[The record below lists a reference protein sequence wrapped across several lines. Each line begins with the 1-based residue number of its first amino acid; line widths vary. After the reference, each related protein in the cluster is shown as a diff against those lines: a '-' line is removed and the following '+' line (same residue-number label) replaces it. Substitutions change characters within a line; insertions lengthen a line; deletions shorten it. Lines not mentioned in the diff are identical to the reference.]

1 MRENECP
8 KKLIKMAQKLPL
20 VDRKQSP
27 VLGVMTLSFITL
39 LLFYTSGIQM
49 IQLKQVE
56 GKESTSPL
64 GDIGDK
70 IEGLDFNAGV
80 FDGNLETCDDS
91 STCVGTS
98 NDDLIRSGNTEQV
111 FGRGGDDMIFGG
123 LSNQLY
129 GGGQDDI
136 ILAGPG
142 SNIID
147 GDSGDDTL
155 MGSLGNDLLTG
166 GRGNDKLFAGTGDTI
181 MKGGSGANHFD
192 CPISMLGL
200 ARAIVLDYNPDKG
213 DTIAGVCK
221 VVNTVVGDDTG
232 AESIPKIDLPS

>member
-1 MRENECP
+1 M
-8 KKLIKMAQKLPL
+8 
-20 VDRKQSP
+20 DRKRTEITA
-27 VLGVMTLSFITL
+27 VITLSLTVI
-39 LLFYTSGIQM
+39 LLFASGTHVSQFNY
-49 IQLKQVE
+49 VE
-56 GKESTSPL
+56 AKDQTSPL

-80 FDGNLETCDDS
+80 FDGNIETCDDS

-98 NDDLIRSGNTEQV
+98 NDDIIRGGNHEQV

-136 ILAGPG
+136 ILAGAG
-142 SNIID
+142 SNVLD
-147 GDSGDDTL
+147 GDSGDDLL

-166 GRGNDKLFAGTGDTI
+166 GSGNDKLFAGAGDTI
-181 MKGGSGANHFD
+181 MKGESGANHFD
-192 CPISMLGL
+192 CPISLMGL

-232 AESIPKIDLPS
+232 EQNIPEIDLPN